1 MFNKALVFM
10 ALLVSVVFIGGMTI
24 SGTGFAQS
32 PDNNNTKTNKQGMS
46 HGGMNAEQNNNNM
59 HNQQGMSSGG
69 MNADQKNNNMHN
81 QQGMSP
87 GAVDAD
93 QKNNTMHNKQYMG
106 GVKAD
111 QQNSTKH
118 GKGYM
123 SPGGVTADQQG
134 ESEQDRELTQ
144 KIRQGVMKD
153 KALSMNAHNVKI
165 ITIDGVVTLKGPV
178 ASEQEKM
185 AVEELAAEIA
195 GKDNV
200 KSEINIVP

>member
-1 MFNKALVFM
+1 MSNKALFFM
-10 ALLVSVVFIGGMTI
+10 ALFVSVVFLGGLTI
-24 SGTGFAQS
+24 SGTCFAQS

-46 HGGMNAEQNNNNM
+46 PGGVNAEQQNNNI
-59 HNQQGMSSGG
+59 HNQQYV
-69 MNADQKNNNMHN
+69 
-81 QQGMSP
+81 SP

-93 QKNNTMHNKQYMG
+93 QKNNTMHNKQYMD

-165 ITIDGVVTLKGPV
+165 ITLDGVVTLKGPV

-200 KSEINIVP
+200 KSEINIAP